1 MQTTKTETAT
11 MIEIEGQLRTKAVHQ
26 DSYPHLEGRMLYEL
40 NEINMLSGEV
50 MRNESAGLLD
60 FKLFHMKDNTNGVTD
75 LLEATEFVG
84 KDDEDI
90 LGTFC
95 DFIKE
100 YDTLGL
106 SDVGN
111 ALVFIEGFETI
122 LRNPPT
128 NFNGRALKVFMEH
141 LEFLSADFVVVN
153 STITDL
159 QKLSTEESE
168 FVQMYHACGFRPYKG
183 DADTYLFIQSNLINV
198 RVQEVL

>member
-11 MIEIEGQLRTKAVHQ
+11 MIEIEGQLRTKSVHQ

-95 DFIKE
+95 NFIKE

-106 SDVGN
+106 ADVAN
-111 ALVFIEGFETI
+111 ALVFIEGFGTV

-141 LEFLSADFVVVN
+141 LEFLSADFVAVN
-153 STITDL
+153 STIKDL